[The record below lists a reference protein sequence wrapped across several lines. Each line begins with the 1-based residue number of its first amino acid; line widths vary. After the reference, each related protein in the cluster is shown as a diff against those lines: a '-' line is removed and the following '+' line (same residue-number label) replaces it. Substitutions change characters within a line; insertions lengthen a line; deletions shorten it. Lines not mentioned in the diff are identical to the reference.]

1 MNRILSFDEL
11 RVAQHNKTRKLVIA
25 FAYDIELGEAICG
38 NMILSTRSFQLK
50 QIPLH
55 LLTFY
60 NLKDTN
66 DLISDEKD
74 ISGDLKGGIGYL
86 THVGI
91 NRENWNKSW
100 GMFDWASLEQD
111 GSVKVYRQKMSAI
124 PPP

>member
-66 DLISDEKD
+66 DLISDEKNNLLFKLED
-74 ISGDLKGGIGYL
+74 RISDNPGSKIGI
-86 THVGI
+86 
-91 NRENWNKSW
+91 
-100 GMFDWASLEQD
+100 
-111 GSVKVYRQKMSAI
+111 
-124 PPP
+124 